1 MMEFTKER
9 HPEEP
14 AQRAS
19 RRTREANPVMVGDVP
34 LTTAELAAVLD
45 ALGGFEARPAIAVA
59 VSGGPDSL
67 ALILLAQRWAR
78 QRGGEAWALTVDHGL
93 RPESAEEARTVAGW
107 LASRAVPHEILVWD
121 GEKPATGIQEAAR
134 EARYR
139 LLAQWCR
146 GHGVLHLLTAHH
158 REDQV
163 ETHLIRRRA
172 GSGID
177 WLAGMSAVRELAGC
191 RLVRPLLAVP
201 RARLLALLAQEGQP
215 FLHDPSNLNP
225 AFERARLRLQG
236 SVIPVR
242 CEDVVAE
249 SRAYGA
255 ARIERERVL
264 DELLARAVSLHP
276 AGFAMLEPSVL
287 GGVETEL
294 VERLLGRVA
303 ACIGAARY
311 PARRVRLARLCAGLM
326 VRPDRARTLGGC
338 RFVPW
343 RGRLLVS
350 REPEAASAPVR
361 LEPGAN
367 LEWDRR
373 FAVDLA
379 ASAPSGFTLGYL
391 GHGRAPATECST
403 GDLPRL
409 IYPALPALWDEEG
422 LAAVPHLGYRR
433 AGVGALPRV
442 FFRAANPLT
451 HAGFTVV

>member
-1 MMEFTKER
+1 
-9 HPEEP
+9 
-14 AQRAS
+14 
-19 RRTREANPVMVGDVP
+19 MVTGP
-34 LTTAELAAVLD
+34 LTQAELAASLD
-45 ALGGFEARPAIAVA
+45 ALGGFEARPAVAVA
-59 VSGGPDSL
+59 FSGGPDSL
-67 ALILLAQRWAR
+67 ALILLAHRWV
-78 QRGGEAWALTVDHGL
+78 QQQGGHLWALTVDHGL
-93 RPESAEEARTVAGW
+93 RPESGEEARTVAGW
-107 LASRAVPHEILVWD
+107 LASRAIPHEILVWVGD
-121 GEKPATGIQEAAR
+121 KPTSGIQEAAR
-134 EARYR
+134 DARYG

-146 GHGVLHLLTAHH
+146 AHGVLHLLTAHH

-177 WLAGMSAVRELAGC
+177 GLAGMSAVRELAGC

-201 RARLLALLAQEGQP
+201 QARLLALLAQERQP
-215 FLHDPSNLNP
+215 FLRDPSNLNP

-236 SVIPVR
+236 SVIPGSLETMRGDTVDHLLD
-242 CEDVVAE
+242 EL
-249 SRAYGA
+249 RACGA
-255 ARIERERVL
+255 ARIERERAL
-264 DELLARAVSLHP
+264 DDLLARTVSLHP

-303 ACIGAARY
+303 ACVGAARY
-311 PARRVRLARLCAGLM
+311 PARRVRLARLCDGLM

-343 RGRLLVS
+343 RGRLLVL

-367 LEWDRR
+367 LVWDRR
-373 FAVDLA
+373 FAVDLT

-391 GHGRAPATECST
+391 GHGRAPTECGK

-409 IYPALPALWDEEG
+409 IYSALPALWDEEG

-433 AGVGALPRV
+433 AGVGALPRI

>member
-1 MMEFTKER
+1 MLAT
-9 HPEEP
+9 
-14 AQRAS
+14 
-19 RRTREANPVMVGDVP
+19 P
-34 LTTAELAAVLD
+34 LTLAELAALLD

-78 QRGGEAWALTVDHGL
+78 QRGGKTCALTVDHGL

-107 LASRAVPHEILVWD
+107 LASRAIPHEILVWAGD
-121 GEKPATGIQEAAR
+121 KPTSGIQEAAR

-146 GHGVLHLLTAHH
+146 EHGVLHLLTAHH

-163 ETHLIRRRA
+163 ETHLIRRGA

-177 WLAGMSAVRELAGC
+177 GLAGMAAVRELPGC
-191 RLVRPLLAVP
+191 RLVRPLLAVS
-201 RARLLALLAQEGQP
+201 RARLRALLARAGQP
-215 FLHDPSNLNP
+215 FLRDPSNLNP

-236 SVIPVR
+236 SDIPER
-242 CEDVVAE
+242 REDVAAE
-249 SRAYGA
+249 LRACGA

-264 DELLARAVSLHP
+264 DNLLARAVSLHP
-276 AGFAMLEPSVL
+276 AGFATLETSAL
-287 GGVETEL
+287 SGVEAEL
-294 VERLLGRVA
+294 AERLLARVA
-303 ACIGAARY
+303 ASVGAARY
-311 PARRVRLARLCAGLM
+311 PARRVRLARLRAGLM
-326 VRPDRARTLGGC
+326 ARPDRARTLGGC

-343 RGRLLVS
+343 RGRLLVL

-361 LEPGAN
+361 LEPGTN
-367 LEWDRR
+367 LLWDRR

-379 ASAPSGFTLGYL
+379 ATVLSGFTLGYL
-391 GHGRAPATECST
+391 GRGAVPEIAENGA

-409 IYPALPALWDEEG
+409 VYSTLPALWDEEG

-442 FFRAANPLT
+442 FFRSENALT

>member
-1 MMEFTKER
+1 VLAT
-9 HPEEP
+9 
-14 AQRAS
+14 
-19 RRTREANPVMVGDVP
+19 P
-34 LTTAELAAVLD
+34 LTLAELAALLD

-78 QRGGEAWALTVDHGL
+78 QRGGKTCALTVDHGL

-107 LASRAVPHEILVWD
+107 LASRAIPHEILVWAGD
-121 GEKPATGIQEAAR
+121 KPTSGIQEAAR

-146 GHGVLHLLTAHH
+146 EHGVLHLLTAHH

-163 ETHLIRRRA
+163 ETHLIRRGA

-177 WLAGMSAVRELAGC
+177 GLAGMAAVRELPGC
-191 RLVRPLLAVP
+191 RLVRPLLAVS
-201 RARLLALLAQEGQP
+201 RARLRALLARAGQP
-215 FLHDPSNLNP
+215 FLRDPSNLNP

-236 SVIPVR
+236 SDIPER
-242 CEDVVAE
+242 REDVAAE
-249 SRAYGA
+249 LRACGA

-264 DELLARAVSLHP
+264 DNLLARAVSLHP
-276 AGFAMLEPSVL
+276 AGFATLETSAL
-287 GGVETEL
+287 SGVEAEL
-294 VERLLGRVA
+294 AERLLARVA
-303 ACIGAARY
+303 ASVGAARY
-311 PARRVRLARLCAGLM
+311 PARRVRLARLRAGLM
-326 VRPDRARTLGGC
+326 ARPDRARTLGGC

-343 RGRLLVS
+343 RGRLLVL

-361 LEPGAN
+361 LEPGTN
-367 LEWDRR
+367 LLWDRR

-379 ASAPSGFTLGYL
+379 ATVLSGFTLGYL
-391 GHGRAPATECST
+391 GRGAVPEIAENGA

-409 IYPALPALWDEEG
+409 VYSTLPALWDEEG

-442 FFRAANPLT
+442 FFRSENALT